1 MRDLWSD
8 MWMWLFVMSV
18 KRLGYRLIVPYPEKV
33 DGKEVF
39 TVIHIAADEAT
50 MKKSMTIFLEDNA

>member
-1 MRDLWSD
+1 
-8 MWMWLFVMSV
+8 MWLFVMSV